1 MNLHARCL
9 AVLCA
14 LGWGTSS
21 ALAADFD
28 CPRVTVI
35 VPYPAGGAADV
46 AARLVADR
54 LEAGLKKS
62 FVIENR
68 PGATGN
74 IGTAAVVNAKPDGC
88 TLLVNAAVLA
98 TFPSSFSKLGF
109 DPVKDLA
116 PIGGIGVT
124 PTLLVAPK
132 SLPADDLK
140 SLVQLSRQRPDGL
153 SFSTA
158 GYGLLQHLAVEEM
171 AQRTGGKFVHV
182 VYKGGAQA
190 ATDLIAARVDFGSFA
205 AGSVIQFV
213 KGGELKPLAVVQPTR
228 SDLMPEVA
236 TIAEQGLPGLDA
248 GGRHFPP
255 QRRTQQD
262 RRGSGPE
269 GAFCQYR
276 LRPDGAHPRRRGGDH
291 AQDRRGLGAR
301 DQAPEYQAG
310 LTAAGIAQAILASA
324 DSCLYKPL
332 ISHADLGLTA
342 VRWLILTARP
352 EGAHGSAAAQ
362 PENTYVAS

>member
-1 MNLHARCL
+1 MGLLLRFL

-14 LGWGTSS
+14 LGLATSS
-21 ALAADFD
+21 LAADFD
-28 CPRVTVI
+28 CPRVTVV

-54 LEAGLKKS
+54 LELGLKKS

-88 TLLVNAAVLA
+88 TLLVNAAVIA
-98 TFPSSFSKLGF
+98 TFPWSFTKLGF

-140 SLVQLSRQRPDGL
+140 GLVQLSKQRPDGL

-158 GYGLLQHLAVEEM
+158 GYGLLQHLAVEEV
-171 AQRTGGKFVHV
+171 AQRTGAKFVHV

-213 KGGELKPLAVVQPTR
+213 KEGQLKPLAVVQETR
-228 SDLMPEVA
+228 SDLLPDVA
-236 TIAEQGLPGLDA
+236 AIAEQGLPGLDA
-248 GGRHFPP
+248 GVHFMLYAPAATP
-255 QRRTQQD
+255 KDVVSVLGGELNKIVGDPALKQRFAHIGYDPT
-262 RRGSGPE
+262 
-269 GAFCQYR
+269 A
-276 LRPDGAHPRRRGGDH
+276 LAPD
-291 AQDRRGLGAR
+291 
-301 DQAPEYQAG
+301 
-310 LTAAGIAQAILASA
+310 
-324 DSCLYKPL
+324 
-332 ISHADLGLTA
+332 
-342 VRWLILTARP
+342 
-352 EGAHGSAAAQ
+352 AAAAIMRKTGEVWA
-362 PENTYVAS
+362 PVIKRLNIKLD

>member
-1 MNLHARCL
+1 MNLPARCL

-14 LGWGTSS
+14 LGWGTAS
-21 ALAADFD
+21 ALAAEFD

-116 PIGGIGVT
+116 PVGGIGVT

-140 SLVQLSRQRPDGL
+140 GLVQLSRQRPDGL

-205 AGSVIQFV
+205 ARSVMQFV

-236 TIAEQGLPGLDA
+236 TIAEQGLPSLDA
-248 GGRHFPP
+248 GVHFMLYAPAATP
-255 QRRTQQD
+255 AVVISILTGELNRIVGDPALKARFASIGYDPT
-262 RRGSGPE
+262 
-269 GAFCQYR
+269 A
-276 LRPDGAHPRRRGGDH
+276 LTPD
-291 AQDRRGLGAR
+291 
-301 DQAPEYQAG
+301 
-310 LTAAGIAQAILASA
+310 AAAAIMRNTGEAWA
-324 DSCLYKPL
+324 PL
-332 ISHADLGLTA
+332 IKRLNIKLD
-342 VRWLILTARP
+342 
-352 EGAHGSAAAQ
+352 
-362 PENTYVAS
+362 

>member
-1 MNLHARCL
+1 MGLLMRFL

-14 LGWGTSS
+14 FGSATSS
-21 ALAADFD
+21 LAAHFD
-28 CPRVTVI
+28 CARVTVI

-54 LEAGLKKS
+54 LELGLKKS

-98 TFPSSFSKLGF
+98 TFPWSFTKLGF
-109 DPVKDLA
+109 DPLKDLA

-124 PTLLVAPK
+124 PTVLVAPK

-140 SLVQLSRQRPDGL
+140 GLVQLSKQRPDGL

-171 AQRTGGKFVHV
+171 AQRTGAKFVHV

-213 KGGELKPLAVVQPTR
+213 KEGQLKPLAVVQETR
-228 SDLMPEVA
+228 SDLLPDVA
-236 TIAEQGLPGLDA
+236 AIAEQGLPGLDA
-248 GGRHFPP
+248 GVHFMLYAPAATP
-255 QRRTQQD
+255 KGVVSVLGGELNKIVGDPALKQRFAHIGYDPT
-262 RRGSGPE
+262 
-269 GAFCQYR
+269 A
-276 LRPDGAHPRRRGGDH
+276 LAPD
-291 AQDRRGLGAR
+291 
-301 DQAPEYQAG
+301 
-310 LTAAGIAQAILASA
+310 
-324 DSCLYKPL
+324 
-332 ISHADLGLTA
+332 
-342 VRWLILTARP
+342 
-352 EGAHGSAAAQ
+352 AAAAIMRKTGEVWA
-362 PENTYVAS
+362 PVIKRLNIKLD

>member
-1 MNLHARCL
+1 MNLPARCL

-14 LGWGTSS
+14 LGWGTAS

-116 PIGGIGVT
+116 PVGGIGVT

-132 SLPADDLK
+132 SLPADDFK
-140 SLVQLSRQRPDGL
+140 GLVQLSRQRPDGL

-213 KGGELKPLAVVQPTR
+213 KGGDLKPLAVVQPIR

-248 GGRHFPP
+248 GVHFMLYAPAATP
-255 QRRTQQD
+255 ADVISLLNGELNKIIGDPALKARFASIGYDPT
-262 RRGSGPE
+262 
-269 GAFCQYR
+269 A
-276 LRPDGAHPRRRGGDH
+276 LTPD
-291 AQDRRGLGAR
+291 
-301 DQAPEYQAG
+301 
-310 LTAAGIAQAILASA
+310 AAAAIMRKTGEVWA
-324 DSCLYKPL
+324 PL
-332 ISHADLGLTA
+332 IKRLNIKLD
-342 VRWLILTARP
+342 
-352 EGAHGSAAAQ
+352 
-362 PENTYVAS
+362 

>member
-1 MNLHARCL
+1 MGLLLRFI

-14 LGWGTSS
+14 FGS
-21 ALAADFD
+21 ATPSLAADFD

-54 LEAGLKKS
+54 LELGLKKS

-88 TLLVNAAVLA
+88 TLLVNAAVIA
-98 TFPSSFSKLGF
+98 TFPWSFTKLGF

-140 SLVQLSRQRPDGL
+140 GLVQLSKQRPDGL

-158 GYGLLQHLAVEEM
+158 GYGLLQHLAVEEV
-171 AQRTGGKFVHV
+171 AQRTGAKFVHV

-213 KGGELKPLAVVQPTR
+213 KEGQLKPLAVVQETR
-228 SDLMPEVA
+228 SDLLPDVA
-236 TIAEQGLPGLDA
+236 AIAEQGLPGLDA
-248 GGRHFPP
+248 GVHFMLYAPAATP
-255 QRRTQQD
+255 KGVVSVLGGELNKIVGDPALKQRFAHIGYDPT
-262 RRGSGPE
+262 
-269 GAFCQYR
+269 A
-276 LRPDGAHPRRRGGDH
+276 LAPD
-291 AQDRRGLGAR
+291 
-301 DQAPEYQAG
+301 
-310 LTAAGIAQAILASA
+310 
-324 DSCLYKPL
+324 
-332 ISHADLGLTA
+332 
-342 VRWLILTARP
+342 
-352 EGAHGSAAAQ
+352 AAAAIMRKTGEVWA
-362 PENTYVAS
+362 PVIKRLNIKLD

>member
-1 MNLHARCL
+1 MGLLLRFL

-14 LGWGTSS
+14 LGLATSS
-21 ALAADFD
+21 LAADFD

-54 LEAGLKKS
+54 LELGLKKS

-88 TLLVNAAVLA
+88 TLLVNAAVIA
-98 TFPSSFSKLGF
+98 TFPWSFTKLGF

-140 SLVQLSRQRPDGL
+140 GLVQLSKQRPDGL

-158 GYGLLQHLAVEEM
+158 GYGLLQHLAVEEV
-171 AQRTGGKFVHV
+171 AQRTGAKFVHV

-213 KGGELKPLAVVQPTR
+213 KEGQLKPLAVVQETR
-228 SDLMPEVA
+228 SDLLPDVA
-236 TIAEQGLPGLDA
+236 AIAEQGLPGLDA
-248 GGRHFPP
+248 GVHFMLYAPAATP
-255 QRRTQQD
+255 KGVVSVLGGELNKIVGDPALKQRFAHIGYDPT
-262 RRGSGPE
+262 
-269 GAFCQYR
+269 A
-276 LRPDGAHPRRRGGDH
+276 LAPD
-291 AQDRRGLGAR
+291 
-301 DQAPEYQAG
+301 
-310 LTAAGIAQAILASA
+310 
-324 DSCLYKPL
+324 
-332 ISHADLGLTA
+332 
-342 VRWLILTARP
+342 
-352 EGAHGSAAAQ
+352 AAAAIMRKTGEVWA
-362 PENTYVAS
+362 PVIKRLNIKLD

>member
-1 MNLHARCL
+1 MGLLLRFI

-14 LGWGTSS
+14 FGLATPS
-21 ALAADFD
+21 LAADFD

-54 LEAGLKKS
+54 LELGLKKS

-88 TLLVNAAVLA
+88 TLLVNAAVIA
-98 TFPSSFSKLGF
+98 TFPSSFTKLGF

-140 SLVQLSRQRPDGL
+140 GLVQLSKQRPDGL

-158 GYGLLQHLAVEEM
+158 GYGLLQHLAVEEV
-171 AQRTGGKFVHV
+171 AQRTGAKFVHV

-213 KGGELKPLAVVQPTR
+213 KEGQLKPLAVVQETR
-228 SDLMPEVA
+228 SDLLPDVA
-236 TIAEQGLPGLDA
+236 AIAEQGLPGLDA
-248 GGRHFPP
+248 GVHFMLYAPAATP
-255 QRRTQQD
+255 KGVVSVLGGELNKIVGDPALKQRFAHIGYDPT
-262 RRGSGPE
+262 
-269 GAFCQYR
+269 A
-276 LRPDGAHPRRRGGDH
+276 LAPD
-291 AQDRRGLGAR
+291 
-301 DQAPEYQAG
+301 
-310 LTAAGIAQAILASA
+310 
-324 DSCLYKPL
+324 
-332 ISHADLGLTA
+332 
-342 VRWLILTARP
+342 
-352 EGAHGSAAAQ
+352 AAAAIMRKTGEVWA
-362 PENTYVAS
+362 PVIKRLNIKLD

>member
-1 MNLHARCL
+1 MNLPARCL

-14 LGWGTSS
+14 LGWGTAS

-116 PIGGIGVT
+116 PVGGIGVT

-140 SLVQLSRQRPDGL
+140 GLVQLSRQRPDGL

-236 TIAEQGLPGLDA
+236 TIAEQGLPSLDA
-248 GGRHFPP
+248 GVHFMLYAPAATP
-255 QRRTQQD
+255 TDVISLLNGELNKIVGDPALKARFASIGYDPT
-262 RRGSGPE
+262 
-269 GAFCQYR
+269 A
-276 LRPDGAHPRRRGGDH
+276 LTPD
-291 AQDRRGLGAR
+291 
-301 DQAPEYQAG
+301 
-310 LTAAGIAQAILASA
+310 AAAAIMRKTGEAWA
-324 DSCLYKPL
+324 PL
-332 ISHADLGLTA
+332 IKRLNIKLD
-342 VRWLILTARP
+342 
-352 EGAHGSAAAQ
+352 
-362 PENTYVAS
+362 

>member
-1 MNLHARCL
+1 MGLLLRFL

-14 LGWGTSS
+14 LGLATSS
-21 ALAADFD
+21 LAADFD

-54 LEAGLKKS
+54 LELGLKKG

-88 TLLVNAAVLA
+88 TLLVNAAVIA
-98 TFPSSFSKLGF
+98 TFPSSFTKLGF

-140 SLVQLSRQRPDGL
+140 GLVQLSKQRPDGL

-158 GYGLLQHLAVEEM
+158 GYGLLQHLAVEEV
-171 AQRTGGKFVHV
+171 AQRTGAKFVHV

-190 ATDLIAARVDFGSFA
+190 ATDLIAARVDLGSFA

-213 KGGELKPLAVVQPTR
+213 KEGQLKPLAVVQETR
-228 SDLMPEVA
+228 SDLLPDVA
-236 TIAEQGLPGLDA
+236 AIAEQGLPGLNA
-248 GGRHFPP
+248 GVHFMLYAPAATSKGVVSVLGGELNKIVGDP
-255 QRRTQQD
+255 ALKQRFAYIGYDPT
-262 RRGSGPE
+262 
-269 GAFCQYR
+269 A
-276 LRPDGAHPRRRGGDH
+276 LAPD
-291 AQDRRGLGAR
+291 
-301 DQAPEYQAG
+301 
-310 LTAAGIAQAILASA
+310 
-324 DSCLYKPL
+324 
-332 ISHADLGLTA
+332 
-342 VRWLILTARP
+342 
-352 EGAHGSAAAQ
+352 AAAAIMRKTGEVWA
-362 PENTYVAS
+362 PVIKRLNIKLD

>member
-1 MNLHARCL
+1 MGLLARFL
-9 AVLCA
+9 AVLFA
-14 LGWGTSS
+14 LGPAATSS
-21 ALAADFD
+21 LAADFD

-54 LEAGLKKS
+54 LELGLKKS

-88 TLLVNAAVLA
+88 TLLVNAAVIA
-98 TFPSSFSKLGF
+98 TFPWSFTKLGF

-116 PIGGIGVT
+116 PVGGIGVT

-140 SLVQLSRQRPDGL
+140 GLVQLSKQRPDGL

-171 AQRTGGKFVHV
+171 AQRTGAKFVHV

-190 ATDLIAARVDFGSFA
+190 ATDLIAARLDFGSFA

-213 KGGELKPLAVVQPTR
+213 KEGQLKPLAVVQETR
-228 SDLMPEVA
+228 SNLLPDVA
-236 TIAEQGLPGLDA
+236 AIAEQGLPGLDA
-248 GGRHFPP
+248 GVHFMLYAPAATP
-255 QRRTQQD
+255 KGVVSVLGGELNKIVGDPALKQRFAHIGYDPT
-262 RRGSGPE
+262 
-269 GAFCQYR
+269 A
-276 LRPDGAHPRRRGGDH
+276 LAPD
-291 AQDRRGLGAR
+291 
-301 DQAPEYQAG
+301 
-310 LTAAGIAQAILASA
+310 
-324 DSCLYKPL
+324 
-332 ISHADLGLTA
+332 
-342 VRWLILTARP
+342 
-352 EGAHGSAAAQ
+352 AAAAIMRKTGEVWA
-362 PENTYVAS
+362 PVIKRLNIKLD

>member
-1 MNLHARCL
+1 MGLLLRFL

-14 LGWGTSS
+14 LGLATSS
-21 ALAADFD
+21 LAADFD
-28 CPRVTVI
+28 CPRVTVV

-54 LEAGLKKS
+54 LELGLKKS

-88 TLLVNAAVLA
+88 TLLVNAAVIA
-98 TFPSSFSKLGF
+98 TFPWSFTKLGF

-140 SLVQLSRQRPDGL
+140 GLVQLSKQRPDGL

-158 GYGLLQHLAVEEM
+158 GYGLLQHLAVEEV
-171 AQRTGGKFVHV
+171 AQRTGAKFVHV

-213 KGGELKPLAVVQPTR
+213 KEGQLKPLAVVQQTR
-228 SDLMPEVA
+228 SDLLPDVA
-236 TIAEQGLPGLDA
+236 AIAEQGLPGLDA
-248 GGRHFPP
+248 GVHFMLYAPAATP
-255 QRRTQQD
+255 KDVVSVLGGELNKIVGDPALKQRFAHIGYDPT
-262 RRGSGPE
+262 
-269 GAFCQYR
+269 A
-276 LRPDGAHPRRRGGDH
+276 LAPD
-291 AQDRRGLGAR
+291 
-301 DQAPEYQAG
+301 
-310 LTAAGIAQAILASA
+310 
-324 DSCLYKPL
+324 
-332 ISHADLGLTA
+332 
-342 VRWLILTARP
+342 
-352 EGAHGSAAAQ
+352 AAAAITRKTGEVWA
-362 PENTYVAS
+362 PVIKRLNIKLD